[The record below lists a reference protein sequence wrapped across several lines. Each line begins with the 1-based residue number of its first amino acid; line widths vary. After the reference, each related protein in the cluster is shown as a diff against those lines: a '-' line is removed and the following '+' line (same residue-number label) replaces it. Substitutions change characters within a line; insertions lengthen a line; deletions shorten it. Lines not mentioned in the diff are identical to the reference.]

1 MKVAVIDDE
10 RDMRLSITQ
19 WLALSGYE
27 PESFASAED
36 AIANIGPNYPGVVVS
51 DIKMPG
57 MDGMKLL
64 KKLMGQD
71 STLPVILITGHGDV
85 PMAVEAMRL
94 GAFNFLEKP
103 FEPEELTQL
112 IKAAV
117 QRRRLTLENR
127 ELRHELSDGS
137 KIIRKLVG
145 SSKIMQKL
153 KEDIL
158 DFSQS
163 DASVL
168 IEGETGTGKTL
179 VAHALH
185 AASQKSA
192 KKLIII
198 HCSAFDEASL
208 SKRLFGPIEGSDNY
222 FPAFEEA
229 KGGTLILEN
238 IETLP
243 INLQGKLLNK
253 MIELENS
260 LETRLIT
267 ISNYSSTL
275 SIRKALRD
283 DLYFRLSS
291 LKMSVPPL
299 RKREVDILDLF
310 SQYTLS
316 FSEEYGCSPPVLNS
330 EQSSQLLKAPWQGN
344 VRQLINVAEQIVIQ
358 SRRGDLNL
366 SSLLIV
372 TDENVDNT
380 TTSDG
385 RPLKEYVEE
394 FEKSLIESTMRKHK
408 GSINRVMEELLI
420 PRRTLNEKMA
430 KYSLNRSDYLE

>member
-1 MKVAVIDDE
+1 M
-10 RDMRLSITQ
+10 
-19 WLALSGYE
+19 
-27 PESFASAED
+27 
-36 AIANIGPNYPGVVVS
+36 
-51 DIKMPG
+51 
-57 MDGMKLL
+57 
-64 KKLMGQD
+64 
-71 STLPVILITGHGDV
+71 
-85 PMAVEAMRL
+85 
-94 GAFNFLEKP
+94 
-103 FEPEELTQL
+103 LT
-112 IKAAV
+112 
-117 QRRRLTLENR
+117 
-127 ELRHELSDGS
+127 
-137 KIIRKLVG
+137 
-145 SSKIMQKL
+145 L

-163 DASVL
+163 DASIL

-185 AASQKSA
+185 AASQKST

-208 SKRLFGPIEGSDNY
+208 SKRLFGPIEVSDS
-222 FPAFEEA
+222 FLPAFEEA

-243 INLQGKLLNK
+243 INLQGKLLDK
-253 MIELENS
+253 MAELENS

-267 ISNYSSTL
+267 ISNHSSPL
-275 SIRKALRD
+275 SAKKMLRD
-283 DLYFRLSS
+283 DLYFRISS
-291 LKMSVPPL
+291 LKISVPPL
-299 RKREVDILDLF
+299 RKRGSDILDLF

-316 FSEEYGCSPPVLNS
+316 FSEEYGCSPPLLNS
-330 EQSSQLLKAPWQGN
+330 EQSSQLLHAPWQGN
-344 VRQLINVAEQIVIQ
+344 VRQLINIAEQIVIQ
-358 SRRGDLNL
+358 SRRGNLNL

-380 TTSDG
+380 KTSDG
-385 RPLKEYVEE
+385 KPLKEYVEE
-394 FEKSLIESTMRKHK
+394 FEKSLIESIMLKHK

>member
-36 AIANIGPNYPGVVVS
+36 AIVNIGPNYPGVVIT

-112 IKAAV
+112 VKSAV
-117 QRRRLTLENR
+117 QSRRLTLENR

-137 KIIRKLVG
+137 KIIRKLAG
-145 SSKIMQKL
+145 SSKIMLKL

-163 DASVL
+163 DASIL

-185 AASQKSA
+185 AASQKST

-208 SKRLFGPIEGSDNY
+208 SKRLFGPIEVSDS
-222 FPAFEEA
+222 FLPAFEEA

-243 INLQGKLLNK
+243 INLQGKLLDK
-253 MIELENS
+253 MAELENS

-267 ISNYSSTL
+267 ISNHSSPL
-275 SIRKALRD
+275 SAKKMLRD
-283 DLYFRLSS
+283 DLYFRISS
-291 LKMSVPPL
+291 LKISVPPL
-299 RKREVDILDLF
+299 RKRGSDILDLF

-316 FSEEYGCSPPVLNS
+316 FSEEYGCSPPLLNS
-330 EQSSQLLKAPWQGN
+330 EQSSQLLHAPWQGN
-344 VRQLINVAEQIVIQ
+344 VRQLINIAEQIVIQ
-358 SRRGDLNL
+358 SRRGNLNL

-380 TTSDG
+380 KTSDG
-385 RPLKEYVEE
+385 KALKECVEE
-394 FEKSLIESTMRKHK
+394 FEKSLIESIMRKHK

>member
-36 AIANIGPNYPGVVVS
+36 AIVNIGPNYPGVVVT

-112 IKAAV
+112 VKSAV
-117 QRRRLTLENR
+117 QSRRLTLENR
-127 ELRHELSDGS
+127 ELRHELLDGS
-137 KIIRKLVG
+137 KIIRKLAG
-145 SSKIMQKL
+145 SSRIMLKL

-163 DASVL
+163 DASIL

-185 AASQKSA
+185 AASQKST

-208 SKRLFGPIEGSDNY
+208 SKRLFGPIEVSDS
-222 FPAFEEA
+222 FLPAFEEA

-243 INLQGKLLNK
+243 INLQGKLLDK
-253 MIELENS
+253 MAELENS

-267 ISNYSSTL
+267 ISNHSSPL
-275 SIRKALRD
+275 SAKKMLRD
-283 DLYFRLSS
+283 DLYFRISS
-291 LKMSVPPL
+291 LKISVPPL
-299 RKREVDILDLF
+299 RKRGSDILDLF

-316 FSEEYGCSPPVLNS
+316 FSEEYGCSPPLLNS
-330 EQSSQLLKAPWQGN
+330 EQSSQLLHAPWQGN
-344 VRQLINVAEQIVIQ
+344 VRQLINIAEQIVIQ
-358 SRRGDLNL
+358 SRRGNLNL

-380 TTSDG
+380 KTSDG
-385 RPLKEYVEE
+385 KPLKEYVEE
-394 FEKSLIESTMRKHK
+394 FEKSLIESIMRKHK